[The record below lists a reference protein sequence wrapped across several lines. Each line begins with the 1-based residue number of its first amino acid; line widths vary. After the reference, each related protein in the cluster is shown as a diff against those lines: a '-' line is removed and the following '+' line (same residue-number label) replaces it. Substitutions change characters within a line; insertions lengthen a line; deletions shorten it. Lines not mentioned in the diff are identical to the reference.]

1 MKQLHFIRANKTRF
15 GGAENYLSRLS
26 DELHKKNIHHKV
38 VSSKIPKF
46 LTSWIKA
53 LLFNAQVCKNKKNT
67 FYFSL
72 DRITCADIYRAGDG
86 VHKEFLKTKKR
97 KLNPLN
103 LVYLYLEKKCFE
115 NSKKII
121 ANSKMIKKQIIDI
134 YNIPPSKIA
143 VVYNGINIQNNSY
156 EKAYTKLS
164 HEFNLEKDKK
174 ILLFVGSGFERKG
187 AKEFIEILSK
197 LKTENYHAFII
208 GKGKRL
214 NDYKQLAKT
223 LNINKR
229 ITFTG
234 PRTDVNDFYTISDI
248 FLFPT
253 SYEPFSNVVL
263 EAMSFN
269 NAVFTTKQNGAHE
282 ILNENYILKT
292 PQDYSIVSKIDELLL
307 NPKKLKSVKD
317 DNFKTVQNFTIEKN
331 AKETMEII
339 NEYLN

>member
-1 MKQLHFIRANKTRF
+1 MKKLHLIRANKTKF
-15 GGAENYLSRLS
+15 GGAENYLERLS
-26 DELHKKNIHHKV
+26 HELEKQHINHKV
-38 VSSKIPKF
+38 INSHLPKF
-46 LTSWIKA
+46 LSSWIKA
-53 LLFNAQVCKNKKNT
+53 LLFNFQVCKNKKNT

-208 GKGKRL
+208 GKEKKL

-234 PRTDVNDFYTISDI
+234 PRTDVNHFYTISDI

-282 ILNENYILKT
+282 ILDENYILET

-317 DNFKTVQNFTIEKN
+317 GNFKIVQNFTIEKN